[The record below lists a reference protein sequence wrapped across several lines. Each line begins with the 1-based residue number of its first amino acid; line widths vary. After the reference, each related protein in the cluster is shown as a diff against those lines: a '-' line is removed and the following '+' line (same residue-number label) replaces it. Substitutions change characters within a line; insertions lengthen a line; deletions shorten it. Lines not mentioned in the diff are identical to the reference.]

1 MIVYYLSFVS
11 RTKTDDPEREKL
23 KAKAKDIQREEADR
37 IRLVR
42 LMARSLD

>member
-1 MIVYYLSFVS
+1 MLKKLKIFSLNATFS

-37 IRLVR
+37 IRFVR
-42 LMARSLD
+42 I

>member
-1 MIVYYLSFVS
+1 MNII

-37 IRLVR
+37 IRCVENEQING
-42 LMARSLD
+42 

>member
-1 MIVYYLSFVS
+1 MIFSLNATFS

-37 IRLVR
+37 IRFVR
-42 LMARSLD
+42 I